1 MLKYVFLCACTS
13 RVLLSLLAD
22 HNNHK
27 LKDHNYFSK
36 QHTINFVQITDLQE
50 LLATFKFLGS
60 PPYTLVPANWIVK
73 PSTFKDQVTSTSMTK
88 WFSYPISIKGCSQM
102 MVTLFKQ
109 LHKISSVCLV
119 GIRMVTYMETI
130 NKA

>member
-36 QHTINFVQITDLQE
+36 QLTINFVQITDLQE

-60 PPYTLVPANWIVK
+60 PPYTLVPAN
-73 PSTFKDQVTSTSMTK
+73 
-88 WFSYPISIKGCSQM
+88 
-102 MVTLFKQ
+102 
-109 LHKISSVCLV
+109 
-119 GIRMVTYMETI
+119 
-130 NKA
+130 